1 MSIYIVKTTSS
12 IPNYK
17 VALIFLV
24 HLICYAFRY
33 NNMSRY
39 IAKWMNKKV
48 KATYNLE
55 WREYV
60 SRKAGT
66 TYNLKQMEYLKLT

>member
-1 MSIYIVKTTSS
+1 
-12 IPNYK
+12 
-17 VALIFLV
+17 
-24 HLICYAFRY
+24 
-33 NNMSRY
+33 MSRY
-39 IAKWMNKKV
+39 IAKWMNQKV

-66 TYNLKQMEYLKLT
+66 TYNLKHMEYLKLT

>member
-1 MSIYIVKTTSS
+1 
-12 IPNYK
+12 
-17 VALIFLV
+17 
-24 HLICYAFRY
+24 
-33 NNMSRY
+33 MSRY
-39 IAKWMNKKV
+39 IAKWMKKKV

>member
-1 MSIYIVKTTSS
+1 MHSK
-12 IPNYK
+12 
-17 VALIFLV
+17 
-24 HLICYAFRY
+24 
-33 NNMSRY
+33 MDEQ
-39 IAKWMNKKV
+39 KKV